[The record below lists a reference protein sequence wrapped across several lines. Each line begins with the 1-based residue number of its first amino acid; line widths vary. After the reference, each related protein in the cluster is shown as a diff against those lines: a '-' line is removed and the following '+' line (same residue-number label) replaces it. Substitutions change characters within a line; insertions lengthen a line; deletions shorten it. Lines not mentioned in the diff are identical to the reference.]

1 MNEYNDRV
9 RSETY
14 LNCGLLRFL
23 MIIPALIV
31 GVFSTISFSPQFIS
45 TNNVLILSSLYSR
58 VSIAL
63 NSTNGFFFSQIVYWM
78 ERNQSYRTHYSFS
91 KYMIHNYTSV
101 VMYTWNPKSFAHT
114 KCTDVKKYYSSW
126 HIWTWEMK
134 STNIHFEIITRVNSI
149 NGTYMF

>member
-101 VMYTWNPKSFAHT
+101 VMYIHGIPNHLPTRNALTSR
-114 KCTDVKKYYSSW
+114 
-126 HIWTWEMK
+126 
-134 STNIHFEIITRVNSI
+134 NITAVD
-149 NGTYMF
+149 TYGHGK